1 MTYQELFIDNKDV
14 LIIHKSLANI
24 LGDLN
29 EAVVLNQLNYW
40 IERYKET
47 NHNFK
52 DGKYWV
58 YNSYK
63 QWATDNFP
71 FWSET
76 TVKRTFTR
84 LENKGIV
91 VSANYNKMSIDKT
104 KWYSIDYKKLQE
116 FIDNQAKDQ
125 NESTKDHNDQSTGQ
139 NDFSSGHNEKAIPET
154 TTDITNKDYNTENTD
169 KYALKD
175 KSFKDCDNMYASVSE
190 KQEGEQK
197 PKKKSR
203 YIPKDYTEEQL
214 KEHIRPTIRE
224 NFERIEFENGLE
236 HIPDGEK
243 LLEDITVEFFRQ
255 YEENMGVKHNI
266 LPDKSYINVV
276 RMFVCS
282 TGELREYF
290 DLETY
295 EIMITRYFETDF
307 NRYGKYDGE
316 VTLCLSHFMND
327 TIRNHLL
334 NREGIL
340 WERAEED
347 YDQKT
352 YS

>member
-1 MTYQELFIDNKDV
+1 MGNTNIPVTKVHSYNVSVAADVGINAAVLFY
-14 LIIHKSLANI
+14 NI
-24 LGDLN
+24 C
-29 EAVVLNQLNYW
+29 YW
-40 IERYKET
+40 VEENTT
-47 NHNFK
+47 NDRNFIN
-52 DGKYWV
+52 GKYWT
-58 YNSYK
+58 YNTIKALQTMFPEMTKNQIEYALKKLKDNGYIESAALSEDTRDRTNYYTVCDTDKWILCEKK
-63 QWATDNFP
+63 QNTISENSDMATENSSMASEKSDMFNIYNNKNTDTDNKQ
-71 FWSET
+71 T
-76 TVKRTFTR
+76 
-84 LENKGIV
+84 
-91 VSANYNKMSIDKT
+91 
-104 KWYSIDYKKLQE
+104 
-116 FIDNQAKDQ
+116 DNNITD
-125 NESTKDHNDQSTGQ
+125 NSHN
-139 NDFSSGHNEKAIPET
+139 
-154 TTDITNKDYNTENTD
+154 

-175 KSFKDCDNMYASVSE
+175 KSFKDCDSMYASVSE

-203 YIPKDYTEEQL
+203 YISKDYTEKQL
-214 KEHIRPTIRE
+214 REHIRPTIRE
-224 NFERIEFENGLE
+224 NFERIEIENGLG

-255 YEENMGVKHNI
+255 YEENMGVKHRP
-266 LPDKSYINVV
+266 LPDKSYINVI

-295 EIMITRYFETDF
+295 EIMIKRYFETDF

-347 YDQKT
+347 YD
-352 YS
+352 